1 KGLAVEM
8 WNMVASQLHLDS
20 RFTGMNRSELIDA
33 VSTGQA
39 RFGIGALSITAE
51 RLQRVDFSA
60 PVYVTGVAILVRY
73 VPRSAWRVVRD
84 ALPSATFLVIVG
96 GLLALLAVVG
106 TIFWIVERRYNPD
119 FSGTH
124 IQAWGSGVWLAIV
137 TMATVGY
144 GDKAPRTLGGRVVAA
159 LFMFV

>member
-1 KGLAVEM
+1 
-8 WNMVASQLHLDS
+8 
-20 RFTGMNRSELIDA
+20 
-33 VSTGQA
+33 
-39 RFGIGALSITAE
+39 
-51 RLQRVDFSA
+51 
-60 PVYVTGVAILVRY
+60 
-73 VPRSAWRVVRD
+73 
-84 ALPSATFLVIVG
+84 
-96 GLLALLAVVG
+96 AVVG

-159 LFMFV
+159 LFMFVSIILISIFTGTRATLLTGERAGPGVGGSDAPAPARVVWAGASAAARLLADRPLTAESYPDLNQALQALVDGRAEALVYDGALLAVALKEHPALR